1 MNSYCANLENL
12 YVLYDIWSTAF
23 MADFPL
29 KPIDRGAQPVEP
41 SRPIS
46 DKRRENNTPRPRLPP
61 QREEKAPEDGHQ
73 IDEFV

>member
-1 MNSYCANLENL
+1 MFYMISGVQRLWQIFRLN
-12 YVLYDIWSTAF
+12 
-23 MADFPL
+23 PL
-29 KPIDRGAQPVEP
+29 TVEP

>member
-1 MNSYCANLENL
+1 
-12 YVLYDIWSTAF
+12 

-46 DKRRENNTPRPRLPP
+46 DKRRENNTPRPRLPS